1 MRFRSIKA
9 LIQIDLLQANRQ
21 LNTKDKADKLDKEN
35 IYRRILIQNVA
46 VIGIFALLFGS
57 ILSNVPLAEFPG
69 LFTQTMQF
77 MVLFS
82 LLQLFQI
89 IYNLFFDER
98 DLSVYLSLPFTV
110 SELFVS
116 KLLSVILSTFSYFM
130 SPLILIT
137 ILGTQTGYSI
147 FPSLLIGIL
156 SGLLIMA
163 VVILSIFVGLDLLHR
178 FAFFNR
184 HRRTAIL
191 LIYIVLFGYIFIS
204 LYGNNMD
211 TTGAAYGLEVMDP
224 KIRPLFSGF
233 YEIFI
238 PEFQLLGWGKVGV
251 WGLIGLVLMFMMF
264 KWIVPQLYSE
274 SRMLVQKPSKVE
286 QIPIATLTN
295 NSIWKVF
302 LKFQLRQLQETSLI
316 LQMLFAKFYFPLVM
330 IGPTL
335 FDDQP
340 IDLSV
345 INEIP
350 HLWGAF
356 LLVGAGLGGLMI
368 SESTISGIII
378 SFDKENYYYI
388 QSLPISFRGY
398 LKLKFYFSFLIE
410 WLISAVVIIGLSLY
424 LGISLLTLGFILV
437 GFTIGT
443 YIGSLYFYMRDYRLL
458 DLNWNNFT
466 ELTQR
471 GMTQGLKVVVQLAT
485 LALGALIMFGLLFW
499 FVFVINEFTRLIIS
513 TIILITF
520 FLSFLFMNRY
530 AEEKFWSQFNL

>member
-57 ILSNVPLAEFPG
+57 MLSNVPLAEFPG

-238 PEFQLLGWGKVGV
+238 PEFQLPGWGKVGV

-335 FDDQP
+335 FNDQP

>member
-1 MRFRSIKA
+1 MRFHSIKA
-9 LIQIDLLQANRQ
+9 LVQIDLLQANRQ
-21 LNTKDKADKLDKEN
+21 LNTKNQADKIDKEN
-35 IYRRILIQNVA
+35 IYRRILIQNIA

-57 ILSNVPLAEFPG
+57 MLSNVPLAEFPG
-69 LFTQTMQF
+69 IFTQTMQF

-147 FPSLLIGIL
+147 FPSLLIGIFSSL
-156 SGLLIMA
+156 IIMA

-178 FAFFNR
+178 LPFFNR
-184 HRRTAIL
+184 HRKTAIL

-211 TTGAAYGLEVMDP
+211 TSGAAYGLEVMDA
-224 KIRPLFSGF
+224 KIRPLFLGF
-233 YEIFI
+233 YEIFM
-238 PEFQLLGWGKVGV
+238 PEFQLLGWVKVGT
-251 WGLIGLVLMFMMF
+251 WGLIGLILMFMMF

-274 SRMLVQKPSKVE
+274 SRMSVQKRPKAE

-295 NSIWKVF
+295 NSMWKVF

-316 LQMLFAKFYFPLVM
+316 LQMLFAKFYFPLIM

-335 FDDQP
+335 FNDQALN
-340 IDLSV
+340 LSA
-345 INEIP
+345 ITEIP

-356 LLVGAGLGGLMI
+356 VLIGAGLGGLMI

-398 LKLKFYFSFLIE
+398 LKLKFYFAFLIE

-424 LGISLLTLGFILV
+424 LGIPLVTLGFILV

-458 DLNWNNFT
+458 DLNWSNFT

-485 LALGALIMFGLLFW
+485 LALGALVMFALLFW
-499 FVFVINEFTRLIIS
+499 FAFVINELTRLIVS
-513 TIILITF
+513 ILILIA
-520 FLSFLFMNRY
+520 FLISIVFIKRY